1 MTPLLEI
8 RAAQRV
14 FVTPEGGR
22 LAALDG
28 VSLDVGPN
36 EFVTLLGP

>member
-1 MTPLLEI
+1 MAALLEI
-8 RAAQRV
+8 RDARRV

-28 VSLDVGPN
+28 VESGRGR
-36 EFVTLLGP
+36 E